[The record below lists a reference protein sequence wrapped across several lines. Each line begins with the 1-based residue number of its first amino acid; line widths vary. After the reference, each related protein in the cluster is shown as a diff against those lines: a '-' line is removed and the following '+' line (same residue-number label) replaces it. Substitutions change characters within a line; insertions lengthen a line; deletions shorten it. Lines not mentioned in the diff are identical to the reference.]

1 MDLIIGGAYQGKTEF
16 AKEKYGL
23 SDKDICVCQ
32 KDGYIDF
39 NKKGT
44 ECVSV
49 PFAFIQNSFWTI
61 FRNIMLVMSFILYH
75 CTKKASRLF
84 KEFHYQIKYF

>member
-39 NKKGT
+39 NKKCISHI
-44 ECVSV
+44 ERY
-49 PFAFIQNSFWTI
+49 SFWC
-61 FRNIMLVMSFILYH
+61 V
-75 CTKKASRLF
+75 
-84 KEFHYQIKYF
+84 

>member
-39 NKKGT
+39 NKKCISHI
-44 ECVSV
+44 ERY
-49 PFAFIQNSFWTI
+49 SFWCVEHDLEPDEH
-61 FRNIMLVMSFILYH
+61 FFELREQ
-75 CTKKASRLF
+75 K
-84 KEFHYQIKYF
+84 